1 MTLPDSENPNLSPM
15 ETAPSAASNISVEKN
30 IVQEYGEVVSD
41 LQSEIP
47 PGFKPESEKHNEYK
61 QRLEELHQK
70 QLETALSEDEQVE
83 VDDMKKKIDSLLIE
97 ANESVVETE
106 KSPEAEIIDE
116 SADPKTIERLARD
129 VRLISD
135 VEQLESLEPAPGD
148 DENTFKHK
156 LDRKREITAM
166 IERRNWG
173 KVFGKLQEGDKVVTV
188 LVPGADF
195 LKIKHLN
202 DEIFGYSR
210 TSDVLEHR
218 KKLIEEQ
225 LVKDGGNGAE
235 ILKTD
240 YQSSTIKI
248 PSGSVPEDYVSD
260 LNGKLKNID
269 TLMTSFIENIVK
281 EELEKSKN
289 DPVKS
294 EKLNKF
300 RDELLGHQTDG
311 HVGRSGYRMTFGI
324 ADVGAE
330 TMAGRLD
337 ALNQSTQAARTVR
350 GIEGSYGAEYSGDL
364 VDQELD
370 AIKNL
375 RGELQD
381 ESITNSDGISFK
393 LFSKDKNGFLKLNRD
408 VLRDVRKDKFKA
420 DKNSEK
426 ILGEVTKYVKK
437 INIIDSVKPFVKEE
451 AEEGGVLQKQ
461 MKDYSDL
468 TDDFL
473 NLTEKAP
480 DDSLTAEEK
489 DKKKQEAEKVRR
501 EIGEIIKTEEKDHN
515 YSSADQF
522 HSKATEIKKCAYL
535 SLDVIDV
542 GVDQLLEF
550 DRLLQEAEIKGGG
563 KSAARRE
570 LLDQKAS
577 EAGDETTQK
586 MREVRAN
593 IKKVLGKHGLLTNV
607 GSDEYGEEGI
617 VLGLV
622 GGDEIT
628 LAIDTTKLEKGLTIE
643 KLMFEIKD
651 ATNHGKADVRMIKTV
666 AAEATRDNTSV
677 DKQSQTELFKG
688 HLKTIKKAEKGAE
701 IAKHVEENVRK
712 LNLMIEKQGDNKKVT
727 EIIKEAGLEKIFKL
741 EKGAIKSF
749 IVVMEKDNGFDV
761 KAEDLSVDAEELQ
774 EKIDEMRRKLVS

>member
-1 MTLPDSENPNLSPM
+1 M
-15 ETAPSAASNISVEKN
+15 ETVASSVSNLPAEKN
-30 IVQEYGEVVSD
+30 IIQEYGEVVSD
-41 LQSEIP
+41 LREEIP
-47 PGFKPESEKHNEYK
+47 PGFKPESVKHNEYK
-61 QRLEELHQK
+61 QRLEELHEK
-70 QLETALSEDEQVE
+70 QLEAAFSEDERTE
-83 VDDMKKKIDSLLIE
+83 VDHMKEEIDQLLIK
-97 ANESVVETE
+97 ANESVVEMPVEASEPVVETK
-106 KSPEAEIIDE
+106 KSPEAEILDE
-116 SADPKTIERLARD
+116 TADPKTIERLARD

-135 VEQLESLEPAPGD
+135 VEQLESLEPSGGD

-210 TSDVLEHR
+210 TSDILEHR

-225 LVKDGGNGAE
+225 LVKDEGNGAE

-240 YQSSTIKI
+240 YQSSTIRI
-248 PSGSVPEDYVSD
+248 PSKSVPEEYVSA
-260 LNGKLKNID
+260 LNSKMKNID
-269 TLMTSFIENIVK
+269 TLMTAFIENVVA
-281 EELEKSKN
+281 EELSKHK
-289 DPVKS
+289 DDQAKI

-300 RDELLGHQTDG
+300 RSELSGSAAEG
-311 HVGRSGYRMTFGI
+311 KAGRPGYRMTFGI
-324 ADVGAE
+324 ADVEGGA
-330 TMAGRLD
+330 MAGRLD

-350 GIEGSYGAEYSGDL
+350 GVEGSDGAEYGDDL

-393 LFSKDKNGFLKLNRD
+393 LFSKDKKGFLKLNRD

-426 ILGEVTKYVKK
+426 IFGEVTKYVKK

-451 AEEGGVLQKQ
+451 AEEGGALQKQ

-473 NLTEKAP
+473 NLTEKMP
-480 DDSLTAEEK
+480 DDSPLTDEAKEKKEK
-489 DKKKQEAEKVRR
+489 DAARVRR

-515 YSSADQF
+515 YTSADQF
-522 HSKATEIKKCAYL
+522 HSKATEIKNCAYL
-535 SLDVIDV
+535 SLDVVDV

-550 DRLLQEAEIKGGG
+550 DRLLQEAEIEGGG
-563 KSAARRE
+563 KNDARRE
-570 LLDQKAS
+570 LLDEKAL
-577 EAGDETTQK
+577 EAGDETTRK

-593 IKKVLGKHGLLTNV
+593 IKKVLGKHGLLTDV
-607 GSDEYGEEGI
+607 ESGKYGEDGI

-628 LAIDTTKLEKGLTIE
+628 LAIDTTKLKKGLTIE

-666 AAEATRDNTSV
+666 AAEATRDNTAV
-677 DKQSQTELFKG
+677 DKQSQTELFKD

-701 IAKHVEENVRK
+701 IAKLVEENVRK
-712 LNLMIEKQGDNKKVT
+712 LNLLIGKQDSNKKVT

-741 EKGAIKSF
+741 ENGAIKSF
-749 IVVMEKDNGFDV
+749 IVVMEKEDGFDV
-761 KAEDLSVDAEELQ
+761 KAEGHSVDAEELQ
-774 EKIDEMRRKLVS
+774 GKIDEIRKKLAS